1 MRPQIV
7 GACAAITLT
16 IWPCAISHA
25 QTAPAPTW
33 TVVTT
38 TQIKPEFRLEYE
50 AGQKEITAAYKK
62 AGVPYRLI
70 VQTLLGD
77 VAEYTS
83 VSPISKLG
91 DMDDPTPLVK
101 ALGDAGSQ
109 RLLKRVGAYLVT
121 VHRATVLAM
130 DDISIRTPTE
140 NPAEYGHVSFIQLY
154 RGTAAAFTSYMKEDN
169 LPAMK
174 KVDVA
179 NLWVSRPV
187 FGGDL
192 NERVIVRP
200 LHKLAELDGGPLT
213 TKALGTDGARQLGI
227 KQSAIVQSTRYTVV
241 RLRTDLSYMPAPP
254 KPKPAD

>member
-1 MRPQIV
+1 MRHQIV
-7 GACAAITLT
+7 GACAAIALT
-16 IWPCAISHA
+16 VFPCAISHA

-50 AGQKEITAAYKK
+50 AGQKEVTAAYKK
-62 AGVPYRLI
+62 AGVPYRVV

-77 VAEYTS
+77 VGEYTS
-83 VSPISKLG
+83 ISPISKLA

-101 ALGDAGSQ
+101 ALGEPGAQ
-109 RLLKRVGAYLVT
+109 KLLKRLGAYMVSI
-121 VHRATVLAM
+121 HRATVLAQ

-140 NPAEYGHVSFIQLY
+140 NMAEYAQVSFMQLY
-154 RGTAAAFTSYMKEDN
+154 PGKAAAFTSFMKEDYI
-169 LPAMK
+169 PAMK
-174 KVDVA
+174 KVDIA
-179 NLWVSRPV
+179 NLWISRPV

-192 NERVIVRP
+192 NERVMVRP

-213 TKALGTDGARQLGI
+213 TKALGADGARQLGI
-227 KQSAIVQSTRYTVV
+227 KQSAIVQSTRFTVV
-241 RLRTDLSYMPAPP
+241 RVRPDLSNLPAPP